1 MARNLKSANSG
12 NPTTFV
18 SGGHATSIT
27 RQTRLIRLSRP
38 ANDNRAPHRHR
49 VIWLM
54 MMATIAVAIA
64 LSIMA

>member
-18 SGGHATSIT
+18 SGGQATAIT

-49 VIWLM
+49 VIWLVM
-54 MMATIAVAIA
+54 TVAIA
-64 LSIMA
+64 AAIMFSMMN

>member
-18 SGGHATSIT
+18 SGGYATSIT

-49 VIWLM
+49 RAMLTM
-54 MMATIAVAIA
+54 TAAIA
-64 LSIMA
+64 AVIFLVYFM